1 VADRRHLVP
10 RGAVARGHVERPFS
24 VLWDRPFHVMSPV
37 FNHVISSTFFC
48 HFERSEKSWPW
59 GKDFSVAAPHI
70 RSGALLRNDRGAA
83 CFRTFVGNDKTRLS
97 WRQKRSRLVVD
108 AQRGLWKEM
117 PRQSHNCSGNRSQ
130 GRCYC
135 GCCSM
140 TLIILSTVR
149 LTGVGVMYFC
159 PISTTFPANI
169 STSVC
174 LPASIS

>member
-1 VADRRHLVP
+1 M
-10 RGAVARGHVERPFS
+10 GFPFS
-24 VLWDRPFHVMSPV
+24 CHFEHILRSFRAFSTVSFRAPLL
-37 FNHVISSTFFC
+37 VISSEARNLEPKAKISQSPPLTSFGGRS
-48 HFERSEKSWPW
+48 FEMTR
-59 GKDFSVAAPHI
+59 
-70 RSGALLRNDRGAA
+70 GALPLTFVRGRSFEMTRGAA

-108 AQRGLWKEM
+108 ARWPLWKEM
-117 PRQSHNCSGNRSQ
+117 PRHSHNCSGNRSQ

-135 GCCSM
+135 RCCSM